1 MSEMIQYEVS
11 DRIATLTIN
20 RPERRNAM
28 TASMN
33 KEFPKKIREV
43 GEDDYVQVIIVTG
56 LAVLLALALICLTWI
71 SRVLRIR

>member
-1 MSEMIQYEVS
+1 VKGKAMSEMIQYEVS

-33 KEFPKKIREV
+33 KEFPKKIRE
-43 GEDDYVQVIIVTG
+43 
-56 LAVLLALALICLTWI
+56 A
-71 SRVLRIR
+71 